1 MSLNP
6 QNVRPGQ
13 EQYEEYVVPARM
25 SSDRKAHKRCQYD
38 YRATDGEL
46 FSCTAR
52 TLEEC
57 RAKRDAWLAE
67 RAA

>member
-13 EQYEEYVVPARM
+13 EQYEEYTVPARL
-25 SSDRKAHKRCQYD
+25 SRDRKAHKRFQYD
-38 YRATDGEL
+38 YRHTDGRL
-46 FSCTAR
+46 FACTAP
-52 TLEEC
+52 TLEDC

-67 RAA
+67 HAS

>member
-13 EQYEEYVVPARM
+13 EQYEEYTVPARM
-25 SSDRKAHKRCQYD
+25 SRDRKPHKRCQYD
-38 YRATDGEL
+38 YRHTDGKL
-46 FSCTAR
+46 FSCTAPS
-52 TLEEC
+52 LEEC